1 MLAGV
6 PVLFRPRIISLKNRW
21 LHSSHGVLKEVMALI
36 ISTAMM
42 VGIYLSTLTALRESA
57 LVSTLSSLGISP
69 TVPFSILLS
78 GIFSM
83 LFLSAV
89 VSAFST
95 LFMSRDLE
103 IAFSAPV
110 SRSQLLLFTCTEV
123 GYASAWIVTTIGLPS
138 LLACGAYSE
147 AGLLYYL
154 VAPILF
160 AILYVP
166 VILAAVIT
174 ALLIALILPASR
186 GQRLAVALCLTA
198 LAAIAWHLNGANS
211 SADAFSLESRATL
224 ISALSVFTRNEWI
237 PTVLFAQ
244 AIHDLLHGSFVT
256 VAVAMTQYVL
266 AAALL
271 WLILHGVYTFGYH
284 RAFTTAHAQHRPYKI
299 HSRSAQQLAR
309 LLFPLARSTTRAVA
323 TKEFKVFSRDITHT
337 VQVVMLLGICFI
349 YLYTFKRLKDPAG
362 LSTEAKAI
370 WDTLLLLGNV
380 VMSSFVVISICSRF
394 VFPSVS
400 IEGAGFWI
408 IQSSPISFGELLRAK
423 IKGWLLPVS
432 LISSVIFA
440 SGAMALDADGSLVIA
455 SLVAGLIISYGF
467 VGVSVGLG
475 ALFAKFDCDHSTQ
488 VSTSLGGLVLV
499 GACLVLLLG
508 DVIPLAFTFGS
519 HILFPA
525 DLPSFKVELIEI
537 YIPLAVLLAIN
548 ITVTALAIRIG
559 RRALRNP

>member
-21 LHSSHGVLKEVMALI
+21 LHSSHGILKEVVALI
-36 ISTAMM
+36 ISIAMI

-57 LVSTLSSLGISP
+57 LSSTLSSLGISP

-78 GIFSM
+78 GIFSI

-95 LFMSRDLE
+95 LFLSRDLE
-103 IAFSAPV
+103 VASSAPV
-110 SRSQLLLFTCTEV
+110 SRSQFLLFTCTEV
-123 GYASAWIVTTIGLPS
+123 GYASAWIVITIGLPS
-138 LLACGAYSE
+138 LLACGASIE
-147 AGLLYYL
+147 AGLLYY
-154 VAPILF
+154 VATPVLF
-160 AILYVP
+160 AILYIP

-174 ALLIALILPASR
+174 ALVIALILPASR

-198 LAAIAWHLNGANS
+198 LAGTTWYLAGAS
-211 SADAFSLESRATL
+211 TPLDAFSPHSRATL
-224 ISALSVFTRNEWI
+224 IAALSGHTNSQWI
-237 PTVLFAQ
+237 PTALFAQ
-244 AIHDLLHGSFVT
+244 AIHELLQDSYGLI
-256 VAVAMTQYVL
+256 AYAATQYVV

-271 WLILHGVYTFGYH
+271 WLSLLGVYTFGYH
-284 RAFTTAHAQHRPYKI
+284 RAFSTAHAHHKPYKI
-299 HSRSAQQLAR
+299 HSRSAQRLAR

-323 TKEFKVFSRDITHT
+323 TKEFKIFSRDITHT

-349 YLYTFKRLKDPAG
+349 YLYTFKRLKDPTG
-362 LSTEAKAI
+362 LSTDAKAI
-370 WDTLLLLGNV
+370 WNTLLLLGNV
-380 VMSSFVVISICSRF
+380 AMSSFVIISICSRF

-423 IKGWLLPVS
+423 IKGWLLPVL
-432 LISSVIFA
+432 LISAVIFA
-440 SGAMALDADGSLVIA
+440 SGAMALDADGSLVIT

-499 GACLVLLLG
+499 GVCILLLLA
-508 DVIPLAFTFGS
+508 DVITLAFTFGS
-519 HILFPA
+519 HILSPSS
-525 DLPSFKVELIEI
+525 LPTFKTEVIEI
-537 YIPLAVLLAIN
+537 YIPLALLLAIN
-548 ITVTALAIRIG
+548 ITATALAIRIG
-559 RRALRNP
+559 RRALRNS